1 MSNHG
6 IFRWRN
12 LAAATG
18 LLVLAALLAAYI
30 ARATHQPNHEPAD
43 KHQVAAS
50 DRVILVTTADGVQT
64 ILSERIRASR
74 LSDWLLNFT
83 TECGI
88 RLRQTDGPG
97 PESDS
102 ATARVRGQV
111 RIDNEPVSVVAG
123 PGDQPP
129 ADDGWVTLC
138 SREFTD
144 TEDAAERAGVR
155 TEDDFTLSSN
165 AFNWVKLDVGNGLH
179 EVTVHADFEVA
190 TTGVGT
196 QAEAQIGK
204 RTLLLEPTHMIVGQD
219 KRENTP

>member
-1 MSNHG
+1 MSDHG
-6 IFRWRN
+6 IFRWRR

-18 LLVLAALLAAYI
+18 LLLLAALLAAYI
-30 ARATHQPNHEPAD
+30 ARATHQPGHEPAD

-50 DRVILVTTADGVQT
+50 ERVILSGPDGEQT
-64 ILSERIRASR
+64 ILSERIRASQ
-74 LSDWLLNFT
+74 LSDWALNFT

-88 RLRQTDGPG
+88 RLTQVDGPG
-97 PESDS
+97 AETDT

-111 RIDNEPVSVVAG
+111 RIDGVPVSVVAG

-129 ADDGWVTLC
+129 ADNGWVTLC

-144 TEDAAERAGVR
+144 TEAAAERLGVR

-165 AFNWVKLDVGNGLH
+165 AFNWVKLDIGSGLH

-190 TTGVGT
+190 TTGT
-196 QAEAQIGK
+196 IEAEAQIGK

-219 KRENTP
+219 KRESTP

>member
-1 MSNHG
+1 MSDHG

-12 LAAATG
+12 LGAATG

-50 DRVILVTTADGVQT
+50 VREILVTADGEQT

-74 LSDWLLNFT
+74 LSDWELNFT

-88 RLRQTDGPG
+88 RLIQTDGPG
-97 PESDS
+97 PEIDR

-111 RIDNEPVSVVAG
+111 RIDDEPVSVVAG

-144 TEDAAERAGVR
+144 TEQAGERVGVR
-155 TEDDFTLSSN
+155 TENDFTLSSN

-179 EVTVHADFEVA
+179 EVTVHADFEVV
-190 TTGVGT
+190 TEQGT
-196 QAEAQIGK
+196 IEAEAQIGK